1 MQVTPRQHGRP
12 GRQNAACS
20 ALLFGLAGF
29 ALAQTIY
36 NLILG
41 TPEFLVARQNT
52 RTDMWLL
59 VATLSFLL
67 PAVMALT
74 VVVANR
80 LSPLLGRACCL
91 VLTFALCSLFM
102 AQLLR
107 DLLGHSMLLFSV
119 ATLALAG
126 VFTWLLLFTRFR
138 ALGTALAVL
147 ALVFPLMFMLN
158 VPDLGDG
165 GGLGLDE
172 TYAGTPSGE
181 LAPLI
186 MVLADELPLATLL
199 REDGE
204 IDPLLFPHI
213 HELQQTS
220 TWYRNTTTVADGTL
234 EAVSA
239 ILSGRYPKIEAVPA
253 TIASLPV
260 NLFTLLSPHYEF
272 NVVESLS
279 RLCPSTHCPADTM
292 PTGQRFPALLLDLS
306 ALFLHRVSPDSYR
319 HQLPNVSDNW
329 SGFFA
334 EKQEFFPEG
343 WVAFAHG
350 QATGNRPG
358 IFRRFIDSIGE
369 TGQPG
374 LNFIH
379 ILFPHVPY
387 VYLPDGRNYGNH
399 WLRGLENERWHDS
412 PWGLLNGK
420 QRHYLQ
426 ARYFDA
432 LLGELMARLRSLG
445 QFDDSL
451 IVLVA
456 DHGAA
461 FRVNQPRRTLS
472 PENLADILRVPL
484 LIKAP
489 HQVQAKLVDQPVMT
503 IDIVPTLLSTL
514 GFEQVNASF
523 DGADIGE
530 AELPQAR
537 ERPVLS
543 YELREFKTFSE
554 PELNVDALVRENR
567 EQLALDDPEKAL
579 WGIGP
584 YGEYRG
590 LSLDSLC
597 RQQSTGIRISP
608 SAVNPLADTT
618 GEEYLPAF
626 VSGTFHGELEN
637 GSPLQFVI
645 SQDDTIVASGETWEF
660 SGIHHFF
667 ALVSPDFIPAQGW
680 SPSAWIV
687 RGDSCAGQS
696 VYQ

>member
-1 MQVTPRQHGRP
+1 MRELPRQHGRP
-12 GRQNAACS
+12 GRPSVACI

-29 ALAQTIY
+29 ALAQTVY

-52 RTDMWLL
+52 RTDLWLL

-74 VVVANR
+74 VGVASR
-80 LSPLLGRACCL
+80 LSPLLGRACYL

-107 DLLGHSMLLFSV
+107 ESLGHSMFLFFS
-119 ATLALAG
+119 ATLALAAF
-126 VFTWLLLFTRFR
+126 FTWLLLFTRFR
-138 ALGTALAVL
+138 ALGLVLAVL
-147 ALVFPLMFMLN
+147 ALVFPLLFMLN
-158 VPDLGDG
+158 VPDLGDS
-165 GGLGLDE
+165 GGLALDE
-172 TYAGTPSGE
+172 AYAGTPRGE
-181 LAPLI
+181 LAPLV
-186 MVLADELPLATLL
+186 MVLVDELPLATLL

-213 HELQQTS
+213 RELQQTS

-239 ILSGRYPKIEAVPA
+239 ILTGRYPRLEAVPA

-279 RLCPSTHCPADTM
+279 RLCPGTLCPADTI
-292 PTGQRFPALLLDLS
+292 PTRQRFPALLLDLS

-319 HQLPNVSDNW
+319 HLLPNVSDNW

-350 QATGNRPG
+350 QATGNRPAM
-358 IFRRFIDSIGE
+358 FRQFIDSIGE

-412 PWGLLNGK
+412 PWGVLNGK

-426 ARYFDA
+426 AQYFDA
-432 LLGELMARLRSLG
+432 LLGELMARLRSLE

-461 FRVNQPRRTLS
+461 FRVNQPRRALS

-489 HQVQAKLVDQPVMT
+489 HQARARLVDQPVMT
-503 IDIVPTLLSTL
+503 IDIVPTVLSTL
-514 GFEQVNASF
+514 GFEQVNAPF
-523 DGADIGE
+523 DGADIGTT
-530 AELPQAR
+530 ELPQVR

-543 YELREFKTFSE
+543 YELREFKSFSE
-554 PELNVDALVRENR
+554 PELEVDALVRENR
-567 EQLALDDPEKAL
+567 EQLALDVPEKAL

-590 LSLDSLC
+590 LPLDSLC
-597 RQQSTGIRISP
+597 KQRSPGILISP
-608 SAVNPLADTT
+608 SAENPLANTA

-626 VSGTFHGELEN
+626 VSGMFRGDLAS
-637 GSPLQFVI
+637 GSPLPFVI
-645 SQDDTIVASGETWEF
+645 SQDDTIVASGQTWEF
-660 SGIHHFF
+660 RDVHHFF

-687 RGDSCAGQS
+687 HDDSCAGQAI
-696 VYQ
+696 YR

>member
-1 MQVTPRQHGRP
+1 
-12 GRQNAACS
+12 
-20 ALLFGLAGF
+20 
-29 ALAQTIY
+29 
-36 NLILG
+36 
-41 TPEFLVARQNT
+41 
-52 RTDMWLL
+52 
-59 VATLSFLL
+59 
-67 PAVMALT
+67 
-74 VVVANR
+74 
-80 LSPLLGRACCL
+80 

-107 DLLGHSMLLFSV
+107 DSLAHSVFLFSS
-119 ATLALAG
+119 ATLALAAF
-126 VFTWLLLFTRFR
+126 FTWLLLFTRFR
-138 ALGTALAVL
+138 ALGTALAAL
-147 ALVFPLMFMLN
+147 ALVFPLLFMLN
-158 VPDLGDG
+158 VPDLGDS
-165 GGLGLDE
+165 GGLALDE
-172 TYAGTPSGE
+172 AYAGTPRGE
-181 LAPLI
+181 LAPLV
-186 MVLADELPLATLL
+186 MVLVDELPLATLL
-199 REDGE
+199 REGGE

-239 ILSGRYPKIEAVPA
+239 ILTGRYPRLEAVPA

-279 RLCPSTHCPADTM
+279 RLCPGTRCPADTM

-306 ALFLHRVSPDSYR
+306 ALFLHRVSPDSFR

-350 QATGNRPG
+350 QATGNRPAM
-358 IFRRFIDSIGE
+358 FRQFIDSIGE

-412 PWGLLNGK
+412 PWGVLNGK

-432 LLGELMARLRSLG
+432 LLGELMARLRSLD

-461 FRVNQPRRTLS
+461 FRVNQPRRALS

-489 HQVQAKLVDQPVMT
+489 HQARARLVDQPVMT
-503 IDIVPTLLSTL
+503 IDIVPTLLSKL
-514 GFEQVNASF
+514 GFEQVDAPF
-523 DGADIGE
+523 DGANIDT
-530 AELPQAR
+530 AELPRER

-543 YELREFKTFSE
+543 YELREFKTFSQS
-554 PELNVDALVRENR
+554 ELDVDALVRENR

-584 YGEYRG
+584 YSEYRG
-590 LSLDSLC
+590 LPLDSLC
-597 RQQSTGIRISP
+597 KQRSPGIRISP
-608 SAVNPLADTT
+608 SAVNPLADTA

-626 VSGTFHGELEN
+626 VSGMFRGELAS
-637 GSPLQFVI
+637 GSPLPFVI
-645 SQDDTIVASGETWEF
+645 SQDDTIVASGQTWEF
-660 SGIHHFF
+660 RDVHHFF

-687 RGDSCAGQS
+687 HGDSCAGQA